1 MSFELFNSVIEQV
14 DNGHLSLTSFKEEN
28 LFMNNFYCY
37 YFTNYLSPYANW
49 GDNFIKG
56 LKKIIRRKWSKDL
69 PNVDFFLKQIDK
81 QAPEIDPKDYY
92 FNSEDYFTKLMFL
105 KPISD
110 ILFPPEKKKKKK
122 KIYKKKYI
130 LIR

>member
-28 LFMNNFYCY
+28 LFMNIFYCY
-37 YFTNYLSPYANW
+37 YFTKYLSPCANW

-81 QAPEIDPKDYY
+81 QAPEIDPKDYH